1 MTGIWL
7 RSGAKIYTPF
17 GGILYSQYTKEKDGL
32 LSISIRAGYP
42 IALYLDKSYY
52 TIGISGR

>member
-17 GGILYSQYTKEKDGL
+17 GGILYSQYTKEKDRL
-32 LSISIRAGYP
+32 LSIAIRAGYP
-42 IALYLDKSYY
+42 MA
-52 TIGISGR
+52 